1 MNFFA
6 VSCNSNNRFT
16 AFVSVT
22 CITAHTF
29 KFAFVIH
36 YVYFS
41 NFYVE
46 NFFNCVFYLRFSC
59 ASIYFKCIFLIVEN
73 TCRFFSYNWAL
84 NDVACIHYA
93 STSSTFSTAALVI
106 INLSCLATSSTEI
119 LSAGI
124 TVMPCKLRA
133 DNSTFSLSPATT
145 ISALVSTEIFLRK
158 AANSFVLGASK
169 VKPSSTTNF
178 SSFTLEERIDLI
190 AKRRTF
196 LGNLYA
202 YERGV
207 GPNTTPPPRHCGER
221 IEP

>member
-1 MNFFA
+1 
-6 VSCNSNNRFT
+6 
-16 AFVSVT
+16 
-22 CITAHTF
+22 
-29 KFAFVIH
+29 
-36 YVYFS
+36 
-41 NFYVE
+41 
-46 NFFNCVFYLRFSC
+46 
-59 ASIYFKCIFLIVEN
+59 
-73 TCRFFSYNWAL
+73 
-84 NDVACIHYA
+84 
-93 STSSTFSTAALVI
+93 

-133 DNSTFSLSPATT
+133 DNSTFSLSLATT

-196 LGNLYA
+196 LGNL
-202 YERGV
+202 
-207 GPNTTPPPRHCGER
+207 
-221 IEP
+221 